1 MPICRPARGYRFTIR
16 PHRGAN
22 VAVRQILSQVNVI
35 STRWHCAEIA
45 DMLWRLG
52 ESTHTVKGGVMSSQG
67 ENDAVTE
74 AWTHAVLDA
83 LEAAD
88 QNTRLEVARILCPLG
103 FEIVQVEV
111 INVLQH

>member
-1 MPICRPARGYRFTIR
+1 
-16 PHRGAN
+16 
-22 VAVRQILSQVNVI
+22 
-35 STRWHCAEIA
+35 
-45 DMLWRLG
+45 MLWRLS
-52 ESTHTVKGGVMSSQG
+52 ESTHTVEGGVMSSQG